1 MLWLKDTLERSRALL
16 KLWLMSESLQLSGR
30 MASWQV
36 RSRKTVA
43 NLQEVEF
50 RVSSQWGQDGI
61 IDWLIER
68 SEVPAASQTF
78 VEFGVED
85 YRQSNTRFLL
95 QNRNWRGLIMDGDP
109 AIVKAIKSDGLAWR
123 YDLTARSAFITR
135 ENINELISGA
145 GFRGEIGLLSIDIDG
160 NDYWVWEAL
169 HAIRPIICICEYNA
183 VFGDVHPI
191 SIPYDQ
197 HFSRTKAHP
206 SNLYF
211 GASIAALCSLAVK
224 KGYRFVG
231 TNSAGNDA
239 FFVREDYA
247 NRFVEG
253 SLKEIRPLPSRLRES
268 RDGRGLNSYI
278 GGLERLRQISALQV
292 LNVKTGAMMALRE
305 LETVYS
311 DEWLAA
317 ISGGGVPG
325 NSVSGAIRET
335 GERSALNGQRMKHT
349 PEQMMSLIP
358 QVEVG
363 VSSGKPT
370 IQASKGASITEQT
383 YSRATP
389 HTSPE

>member
-1 MLWLKDTLERSRALL
+1 MFFKDTFKKLQTLL
-16 KLWLMSESLQLSGR
+16 KLWLMGESMQLSGR

-36 RSRKTVA
+36 RARTIIA

-68 SEVPAASQTF
+68 AEIPSTAQTF
-78 VEFGVED
+78 IEFGVEN

-95 QNRNWRGLIMDGDP
+95 QNRNWRGLIMDGHP
-109 AIVKAIKSDGLAWR
+109 AVVAAVNSQGLAWR
-123 YDLTARSAFITR
+123 YDLTARRAFITR
-135 ENINELISGA
+135 ENINDLIQEA
-145 GFRGEIGLLSIDIDG
+145 GYGGEIGLLSIDIDG

-169 HAIRPIICICEYNA
+169 HAVRPIICICEYNA

-191 SIPYDQ
+191 STPYEQ

-211 GASIAALCSLAVK
+211 GASITALRSLAAK

-247 NRFVEG
+247 GRFIDS
-253 SLKEIRPLPSRLRES
+253 SLQAVRSLPSLFRES
-268 RDGRGLNSYI
+268 RDASGRNTHI
-278 GGLERLRQISALQV
+278 GGVHRLRQILGLPVVQV
-292 LNVKTGAMMALRE
+292 ETGDIITLGE

-311 DEWLAA
+311 DEWRQLMTGCTA
-317 ISGGGVPG
+317 
-325 NSVSGAIRET
+325 VS
-335 GERSALNGQRMKHT
+335 
-349 PEQMMSLIP
+349 
-358 QVEVG
+358 
-363 VSSGKPT
+363 
-370 IQASKGASITEQT
+370 
-383 YSRATP
+383 
-389 HTSPE
+389 